1 MWDPYIY
8 ATHVTRLLCRSSPVW
23 PAGELVGYECYI
35 APVGLLVH
43 KLLTSQTPL
52 TVGFFLIR
60 TVYEIQLLFVFVVWC
75 PQSFWSRLE
84 FVIMVAWKP
93 NNLCN
98 TCFVKFRGDGARC
111 IRGSAII
118 VLEVNADVVA
128 YMDNSLL
135 SVFPLFLSSL
145 ARSFCILFQQLFD
158 FTHPMS
164 HFHKFVGWTVLN
176 FYCKVDIYAPAHE
189 RPSGTQLESLS
200 SCVGMRFSCCG
211 W

>member
-1 MWDPYIY
+1 MPFPYLMYWFWVSKISLHVLHRTESSPTLRLVRDPYIY
-8 ATHVTRLLCRSSPVW
+8 ATHVTWLLCRSSAVW

-60 TVYEIQLLFVFVVWC
+60 TVYEILLHFVFVVWC

-98 TCFVKFRGDGARC
+98 TCFVKFRRDRARC
-111 IRGSAII
+111 IRGRAII
-118 VLEVNADVVA
+118 VLEVHADVLT
-128 YMDNSLL
+128 YMANSLL
-135 SVFPLFLSSL
+135 SVFPIFLGT
-145 ARSFCILFQQLFD
+145 FILYFISVFI
-158 FTHPMS
+158 
-164 HFHKFVGWTVLN
+164 W
-176 FYCKVDIYAPAHE
+176 FYWSV
-189 RPSGTQLESLS
+189 T
-200 SCVGMRFSCCG
+200 FS
-211 W
+211 